1 MKYAGFFTR
10 FFALLIDN
18 IAMFVLAS
26 LVAMLIGMLSG
37 GAAGAGGLIALLT
50 GALGAILSFVFLLFQ
65 FFYFGFFWS
74 RSGQSIGMKMLN
86 IKVVRRDPD
95 GQISFILA
103 GLRGSF
109 GYWISGLVFGLGFIW
124 AAFDAHKE
132 TWHDKIF
139 DTQVIRA

>member
-10 FFALLIDN
+10 FFALMIDN

-26 LVAMLIGMLSG
+26 LVAMAIGVLSG
-37 GAAGAGGLIALLT
+37 GAAAAGGLITLIT
-50 GALGAILSFVFLLFQ
+50 GALGAILSFIFLLFQ

-74 RSGQSIGMKMLN
+74 RGGQSIGMKLLN
-86 IKVVRRDPD
+86 IKVVRRDPE
-95 GQISFILA
+95 GEISFILG